1 MGLWDRIRGIG
12 KGGFRERAAK
22 KLEMAGELE
31 DAVTAYIEAALPDE
45 AARVILLR
53 ADAEPSLERRTVLF
67 LRAAETA
74 ADPELARKARARK
87 ARLSYD
93 LVKSHGALARS
104 ELLGA
109 ATELEAAGEHELAAE
124 AYKMLGDTEG
134 EVRALTAAGAIDKLE
149 ERLST
154 DAAQS
159 KRDRDR
165 AMATRRATDL
175 DRGGERRAALRVTT
189 QALSHGSDDRL
200 EDLARVIRQR
210 LLRGPTCDLI
220 VDGEPLSLALG
231 ERVTIG
237 RGGAT
242 IVVASRSVSREHVAI
257 RRDGDRVVVEDLGTR
272 NGTFIAGA
280 RIAAPVPIGDGL
292 SLMLGTDLPCR
303 VAPRAAGGVTVEVAG
318 STFVAPLGPLAQG
331 GWVVDLEVEEGESF
345 VVLRSSPDAPAYLGD
360 LQAAQRIDLAVGDAV
375 AESRGGKPIVRVG
388 AGIP

>member
-1 MGLWDRIRGIG
+1 
-12 KGGFRERAAK
+12 
-22 KLEMAGELE
+22 
-31 DAVTAYIEAALPDE
+31 
-45 AARVILLR
+45 ILLR
-53 ADAEPSLERRTVLF
+53 ADSEASLERRAVLF

-109 ATELEAAGEHELAAE
+109 ATELEATGEHELAAE

-149 ERLST
+149 ERLSS
-154 DAAQS
+154 DAVQS
-159 KRDRDR
+159 KKDRER

-189 QALSHGSDDRL
+189 EALALGPDDRL

-220 VDGEPLSLALG
+220 VSGEPVSLALG

-242 IVVASRSVSREHVAI
+242 IVVASRSVSREHVVI
-257 RRDGDRVVVEDLGTR
+257 RRDGDRVIVEDLGTR

-303 VAPRAAGGVTVEVAG
+303 VAPRAEGGVTIEVAG
-318 STFVAPLGPLAQG
+318 GAFVAPLGPLLQG
-331 GWVVDLEVEEGESF
+331 AWKVDLDVEEGESF
-345 VVLRSSPDAPAYLGD
+345 VVLKSSPDAPAYLGD
-360 LQAAQRIDLAVGDAV
+360 LQAAQRIDLAAGDAV
-375 AESRGGKPIVRVG
+375 AEERGGKVLVRVG
-388 AGIP
+388 AGTT